1 MLFEKDRHRVRIKSK
16 YSYLSAVLHQDSKS
30 SILELM
36 SELNLSEEQIINDI
50 ELYLH
55 ENGVNDFRLQP
66 YNQSYQHE
74 TTNQFVKL
82 MLLRETI
89 TNRIMKKELSSI
101 IHLNEAHVIQ
111 LNPLRFNK
119 YADYIQRGNKKSLI
133 SNISAI
139 SDINTDNQIINDANL
154 VLEKLVVF
162 KTKESEEI
170 ILRSDTNF
178 DSRFIEEIFTTI
190 RHNKKQLRKLND
202 YDELVAKTINK
213 YCKKN
218 NSNPSLA
225 MHFYNEYI
233 ARRLGSTGLFSD
245 LGEDVNQLLVQMK
258 KHQGTIYFPIIS
270 LKEKDAYLVGLKT
283 ETDWRIKARE
293 YIKIF
298 ANSINLDESDVQ
310 WVCAYHEKKR

>member
-111 LNPLRFNK
+111 LNPLRF
-119 YADYIQRGNKKSLI
+119 R
-133 SNISAI
+133 
-139 SDINTDNQIINDANL
+139 
-154 VLEKLVVF
+154 
-162 KTKESEEI
+162 
-170 ILRSDTNF
+170 
-178 DSRFIEEIFTTI
+178 
-190 RHNKKQLRKLND
+190 
-202 YDELVAKTINK
+202 
-213 YCKKN
+213 
-218 NSNPSLA
+218 
-225 MHFYNEYI
+225 
-233 ARRLGSTGLFSD
+233 
-245 LGEDVNQLLVQMK
+245 
-258 KHQGTIYFPIIS
+258 
-270 LKEKDAYLVGLKT
+270 
-283 ETDWRIKARE
+283 
-293 YIKIF
+293 
-298 ANSINLDESDVQ
+298 
-310 WVCAYHEKKR
+310 